1 MSQETFVGI
10 DVAKDHLDVH
20 ILPSGASSRFDTDSR
35 GLDALVEAVKE
46 ISPKS
51 IVLEATGGYER
62 VVAASLAAES
72 LSPAVVNPR
81 QIRDFARATGRL
93 AKTDKIDAQILARF
107 AQTIRPA
114 PRPIPT
120 DTEKALKELV
130 VRRQQLVDTRT
141 KEKNRRGQMSS
152 ERALESIHRM
162 IQTLDQEIADIDRE
176 LDDHIKQN
184 PVMVEKYELL
194 ITVPGIG
201 PNTAR
206 VIVVQ
211 LAELGQLNRRQIAAL
226 LGVAPMNRDS
236 GSMRG
241 RRMISG
247 GRSDVRKAFYMATLV
262 ATCHN
267 DKIRDFYQRLRA
279 AGKPAKVAI
288 VACMRKL
295 IAILNAMMK
304 KKEPFM
310 AFSA

>member
-20 ILPSGASSRFDTDSR
+20 ILPSGTSARFDTDSR
-35 GLDALVEAVKE
+35 GLNALVEAVKE

-62 VVAASLAAES
+62 VVAASLTAEGMP
-72 LSPAVVNPR
+72 PAVVNPR

-93 AKTDKIDAQILARF
+93 AKTDKIDAQVLARF
-107 AQTIRPA
+107 AQTIRPVA
-114 PRPIPT
+114 RPIPSE
-120 DTEKALKELV
+120 TEKALKELV
-130 VRRQQLVDTRT
+130 VRRRQLIDARA

-152 ERALESIHRM
+152 ERALASIHRM
-162 IQTLDQEIADIDRE
+162 IKTLDEEVADIDRE
-176 LDDHIKQN
+176 LDDHIRQD

-201 PNTAR
+201 PNTCR

-211 LAELGQLNRRQIAAL
+211 LVELGQLNRRQIAAL

-241 RRMISG
+241 RRMVSG
-247 GRSDVRKAFYMATLV
+247 GRSDVRKAFYMATLA
-262 ATCHN
+262 ATRHN

-295 IAILNAMMK
+295 IGILNAMMK
-304 KKEPFM
+304 SKEPFM

>member
-20 ILPSGASSRFDTDSR
+20 ILPSGTSARFDTDSR
-35 GLDALVEAVKE
+35 GLDALVEAIKK

-62 VVAASLAAES
+62 VVAASLTTEGMP
-72 LSPAVVNPR
+72 PAVVNPR

-107 AQTIRPA
+107 AQTIRPVA
-114 PRPIPT
+114 RPIPT

-130 VRRQQLVDTRT
+130 VRRRQLVDARA
-141 KEKNRRGQMSS
+141 KEKNRRGQMCS
-152 ERALESIHRM
+152 ESALGSIQRM
-162 IQTLDQEIADIDRE
+162 IKTLDQEIAQIDRE
-176 LDDHIKQN
+176 LDDHIKHN
-184 PVMVEKYELL
+184 PAMVEKYELL
-194 ITVPGIG
+194 ITTPGIG

-211 LAELGQLNRRQIAAL
+211 LVELGQLNRRQIAAL

-241 RRMISG
+241 RRMISD
-247 GRSDVRKAFYMATLV
+247 GRSDVRTIFYMATLV
-262 ATCHN
+262 ATRCN
-267 DKIRDFYQRLRA
+267 KKIREFYQRLRA

-295 IAILNAMMK
+295 IGILNAMIK
-304 KKEPFM
+304 HNEPFM

>member
-1 MSQETFVGI
+1 MSQEAFVGI

-20 ILPSGASSRFDTDSR
+20 ILPSGTSARFDTDSR

-46 ISPKS
+46 IFPKS

-62 VVAASLAAES
+62 VVAASLTAEG

-93 AKTDKIDAQILARF
+93 AKTDKIDAQILAHF
-107 AQTIRPA
+107 AQTIRPVA
-114 PRPIPT
+114 RPIPT

-130 VRRQQLVDTRT
+130 VRRRQLVDARA
-141 KEKNRRGQMSS
+141 KEKNRHGQMSS
-152 ERALESIHRM
+152 ESALGSIQRM
-162 IQTLDQEIADIDRE
+162 IKTLDQEIAEIDRE

-184 PVMVEKYELL
+184 PAMVEKYELL
-194 ITVPGIG
+194 ITTPGIG

-211 LAELGQLNRRQIAAL
+211 LVELGQLNRRQIAAL

-247 GRSDVRKAFYMATLV
+247 GRSDVRKIFYMATLV
-262 ATCHN
+262 ATRYN
-267 DKIRDFYQRLRA
+267 KKIREFYQRLRA

-295 IAILNAMMK
+295 LGILNAMIK
-304 KKEPFM
+304 HKEPFM